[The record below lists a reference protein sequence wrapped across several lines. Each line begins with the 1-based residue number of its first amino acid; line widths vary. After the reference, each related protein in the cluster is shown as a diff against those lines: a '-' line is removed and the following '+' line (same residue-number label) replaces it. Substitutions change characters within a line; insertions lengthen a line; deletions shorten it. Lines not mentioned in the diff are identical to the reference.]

1 MCHCYCVEADPTSV
15 GLDEQK
21 WGFLGQKMA
30 QPVLF
35 RVFPTCCKT
44 QRWRLQLA
52 RSVRSF
58 QPVWSWT
65 SPVVAVQPPT
75 VFSWVVALQFEPSFP
90 PPRKRHI
97 FAGDFGLG
105 NALIHVILKSWFV
118 KISGRSKY
126 TYTDI
131 SLLRRTC
138 FCCQKSW
145 MICIGK
151 YIHFMLLWWWFT
163 VLVLVLPSP
172 KEVTSRIAKASL
184 LIPSNTGGTNLQQL
198 RSWLLW
204 LVHLLW

>member
-1 MCHCYCVEADPTSV
+1 MGPTGLIQPVFFRVCATHTLLVRRRGEDCSRLWVWEVSSLCEVEHHRWLLSNPRRCSV
-15 GLDEQK
+15 GLLRCNLSQ
-21 WGFLGQKMA
+21 A
-30 QPVLF
+30 
-35 RVFPTCCKT
+35 
-44 QRWRLQLA
+44 
-52 RSVRSF
+52 S
-58 QPVWSWT
+58 
-65 SPVVAVQPPT
+65 
-75 VFSWVVALQFEPSFP
+75 
-90 PPRKRHI
+90 PRKRHI

-105 NALIHVILKSWFV
+105 NTLMHMILKSWFV

-145 MICIGK
+145 MICVYRKI
-151 YIHFMLLWWWFT
+151 YTFYVIMMMII